1 MKIGTREIPLLL
13 PLLAVAFLIGLVLA
27 DWGVRA
33 GYFAGV
39 AVTTVAFL
47 IDALARGER

>member
-1 MKIGTREIPLLL
+1 MKIGTHEIPLLL
-13 PLLAVAFLIGLVLA
+13 PLLAIALLFGLVLT

-39 AVTTVAFL
+39 AVTSIAVL
-47 IDALARGER
+47 IDRLAEGEE